1 MNASSFKIYADLDGY
16 LSDPIMGQ
24 VNEMI
29 YDTIREINAP
39 YKATNRPYPVWHPA
53 HVIFREAYSLM
64 NDFINEPHPEEYF
77 AETYFNKVRKHLLD
91 TYAAEIV
98 LSVDF
103 TLLRLRDDKK
113 SRLLISSIE
122 NTVDVNSAYFKAFE
136 RLADELSGPVVDWK
150 AKYFALQRQYDAL
163 YASIPPPMVDRK
175 NQLFIP
181 FDSLEAA
188 RQGYVSIEDLLR
200 VADKNETLNI
210 YFVLRLLLDDI
221 NHDFLDMVMAAEAMA
236 NERESSRYTSN
247 ITITK
252 NFTKIDC
259 IRVII
264 SLFKKGKFKTRDG
277 SKLTLKALFENFG
290 DFLGIDLSNGPTEY
304 TNALADNDKL
314 AKNIAIFEEMSKAVT
329 EDFNSK

>member
-1 MNASSFKIYADLDGY
+1 
-16 LSDPIMGQ
+16 MGQ
-24 VNEMI
+24 VNEKI
-29 YDTIREINAP
+29 YDTILAFDRP
-39 YKATNRPYPVWHPA
+39 DVATNRPYPIPRPPV
-53 HVIFREAYSLM
+53 VIFTEAYSLM
-64 NDFINEPHPEEYF
+64 NDFANELHPEEDF
-77 AETYFNKVRKHLLD
+77 IRKHFNKVCNRLLD

-103 TLLRLRDDKK
+103 VLLRLQDERKN
-113 SRLLISSIE
+113 RFLISAIKRA
-122 NTVDVNSAYFKAFE
+122 VDVNSAYFKAFE

-236 NERESSRYTSN
+236 NEREASRYTSN
-247 ITITK
+247 ITISK

-277 SKLTLKALFENFG
+277 SKLTQKALFE
-290 DFLGIDLSNGPTEY
+290 D
-304 TNALADNDKL
+304 
-314 AKNIAIFEEMSKAVT
+314 
-329 EDFNSK
+329 

>member
-39 YKATNRPYPVWHPA
+39 YKATNRPYPVWQPA

-236 NERESSRYTSN
+236 NEREASRYTSN
-247 ITITK
+247 ITISK

-277 SKLTLKALFENFG
+277 SKLTQKALFEDFG

>member
-1 MNASSFKIYADLDGY
+1 MNALSFKIHADLDGY
-16 LSDPIMGQ
+16 LSDPLMGR
-24 VNEMI
+24 VNERI
-29 YDTIREINAP
+29 YDTICEINAP
-39 YKATNRPYPVWHPA
+39 YKATNRPYPVWQPA

-236 NERESSRYTSN
+236 NEREASRYTSN
-247 ITITK
+247 ITISK

-277 SKLTLKALFENFG
+277 SQLTQKVLFEDFG
-290 DFLGIDLSNGPTEY
+290 NFLGVDLSNGPTEY
-304 TNALADNDKL
+304 NNALSDNNKL
-314 AKNIAIFEEMSKAVT
+314 SKNIAIFEVMSSAVT

>member
-236 NERESSRYTSN
+236 NEREASRYTSN
-247 ITITK
+247 ITISK

-277 SKLTLKALFENFG
+277 SKLTQKALFENFG

-304 TNALADNDKL
+304 TNARADNDKL